1 MGGWASL
8 LIKNYGI
15 VIYKSE
21 AKWTDDGSGVPLIK
35 YSIGVPAHS
44 FYYKQPTS
52 HHNSRPSSVSLNVVK
67 DHLRYNEF

>member
-21 AKWTDDGSGVPLIK
+21 AKLTDDVSGVPLIK

-44 FYYKQPTS
+44 F
-52 HHNSRPSSVSLNVVK
+52 N
-67 DHLRYNEF
+67 YNPPVTTTDLHQCR